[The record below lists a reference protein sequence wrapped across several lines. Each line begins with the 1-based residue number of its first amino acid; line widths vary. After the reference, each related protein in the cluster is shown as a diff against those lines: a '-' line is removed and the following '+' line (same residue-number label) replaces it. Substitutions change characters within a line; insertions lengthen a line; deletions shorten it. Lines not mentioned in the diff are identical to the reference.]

1 MSVCKYY
8 RKKIT
13 KYPRYSPYTGK
24 FIKYV
29 EKISNICNR
38 DEEKIC
44 SCFGIKENCIYY
56 DDIKREDLKF
66 TENFYKTLPIEI
78 FIKYA
83 LKNKNSFE
91 DFYKYSIFW
100 DGANITEISKFTGM
114 PIYKLIKENKL
125 YLPIRNKSTEIPVGA
140 LILRVGKNDYEYY

>member
-8 RKKIT
+8 SEKIT

-24 FIKYV
+24 FIKYI
-29 EKISNICNR
+29 EKTSNICKR

-56 DDIKREDLKF
+56 NDIKREDLKA
-66 TENFYKTLPIEI
+66 TEDFYKTLPIEF

-83 LKNKNSFE
+83 LNLLGCPYTN
-91 DFYKYSIFW
+91 
-100 DGANITEISKFTGM
+100 
-114 PIYKLIKENKL
+114 
-125 YLPIRNKSTEIPVGA
+125 
-140 LILRVGKNDYEYY
+140 